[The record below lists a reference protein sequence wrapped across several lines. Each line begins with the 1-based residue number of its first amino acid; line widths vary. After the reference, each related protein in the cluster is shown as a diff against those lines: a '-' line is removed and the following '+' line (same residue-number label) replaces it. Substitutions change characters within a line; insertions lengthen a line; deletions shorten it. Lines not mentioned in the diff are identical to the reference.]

1 MSKVELIL
9 NIKMIENNPK
19 LYKYILIDTNVR
31 ASYARL
37 GSAMLSKYESQEK
50 NKAFKMNRFAKKYI
64 LEKDWK

>member
-1 MSKVELIL
+1 
-9 NIKMIENNPK
+9 MIENNPI

-37 GSAMLSKYESQEK
+37 GGAMLSKYESQEK
-50 NKAFKMNRFAKKYI
+50 NKAFKMNRVAKKYI

>member
-1 MSKVELIL
+1 
-9 NIKMIENNPK
+9 MIENNPK

-50 NKAFKMNRFAKKYI
+50 NKAFKMNRVAKQYI